1 MAFTTTAILLDFA
14 RTAGSKFSIICI
26 PEPGLKFSNPMK
38 KLHAIVIGATGATGQ
53 QIVAQLLKD
62 DAFNKISIFLRRTPH
77 FSHDKLTIHKI
88 DFSRLADYRNL
99 IKGDVLFSALGTTIK
114 EAGSKKNQYLVDYTY
129 QYEFAKMAAENGV
142 SRYALVSSIG
152 ADQKSLFFYPKI
164 KGELEESVKLLKFQ
178 KIHIYQP
185 PILIR
190 PMELLRP
197 SEKIAIPV
205 FKSFNKIGLLKS
217 QKPLDVSTLAKKM
230 IGEIKSK
237 KTGAF
242 KTFKSEE
249 IF

>member
-1 MAFTTTAILLDFA
+1 VAFTTTANLPDFA
-14 RTAGSKFSIICI
+14 GIAGSKSSMICV
-26 PEPGLKFSNPMK
+26 PDPGLKSSNPMK

-53 QIVAQLLKD
+53 QIVAQLLED
-62 DAFNKISIFLRRTPH
+62 NAFDKISIFVRKTPH
-77 FSHDKLTIHKI
+77 YSHDKLMIHKI
-88 DFSRLADYRNL
+88 DFSRLADYKDL

-129 QYEFAKMAAENGV
+129 QYEFAKMAAENSI

-164 KGELEESVKLLKFQ
+164 KGELEVSVKLLKFQ

-190 PMELLRP
+190 PTELSRTY
-197 SEKIAIPV
+197 EKIAIPI
-205 FKSFNKIGLLKS
+205 FKSFNKIRLLKS
-217 QKPLDVSTLAKKM
+217 QKPLDVSSLAKKM
-230 IGEIKSK
+230 ISEIKSK
-237 KTGAF
+237 KTELF
-242 KTFKSEE
+242 KTFKPEE